1 MGLKRSKLSHILVI
15 WIQCHLTL
23 SYSDICSYLFWPL
36 IMKELEFVPPPNNIL
51 QRTRQVQSDPNKTS
65 ISHLTS
71 IIYSWKKQ
79 KFCPQTLTTILK
91 GDNPFCPGDSD
102 SKKKSACSVGDL
114 DSIPGLGRSPE
125 EENGNQPQYSCLENP
140 RDGGA
145 WWAIVHE
152 VKESQTW
159 LRD

>member
-1 MGLKRSKLSHILVI
+1 
-15 WIQCHLTL
+15 
-23 SYSDICSYLFWPL
+23 
-36 IMKELEFVPPPNNIL
+36 MKELEFVPPPHNIL

-102 SKKKSACSVGDL
+102 SKKICLQCGRPGFNPWVGK
-114 DSIPGLGRSPE
+114 IPRRRKR
-125 EENGNQPQYSCLENP
+125 QPTPVFLP
-140 RDGGA
+140 G
-145 WWAIVHE
+145 
-152 VKESQTW
+152 ESQGRRSLVGYSPWGQREWDMTER
-159 LRD
+159 LTLSLPQSILQQPKTQRYFSKI